1 MVERGVSR
9 LAPPSPTEEPRPRS
23 SGERF
28 VGGRPPN
35 RSPRGDPGSER
46 LFKPSKVASLFQVH
60 RGTVGRWARIGKLS
74 AIRTLGG
81 HYRFPASDV
90 YRLLEERDAWL

>member
-1 MVERGVSR
+1 MPAMRQVFN
-9 LAPPSPTEEPRPRS
+9 PRS
-23 SGERF
+23 QSLF
-28 VGGRPPN
+28 TP
-35 RSPRGDPGSER
+35 SE
-46 LFKPSKVASLFQVH
+46 VASLFEVH

-90 YRLLEERDAWL
+90 YRLLEERDR